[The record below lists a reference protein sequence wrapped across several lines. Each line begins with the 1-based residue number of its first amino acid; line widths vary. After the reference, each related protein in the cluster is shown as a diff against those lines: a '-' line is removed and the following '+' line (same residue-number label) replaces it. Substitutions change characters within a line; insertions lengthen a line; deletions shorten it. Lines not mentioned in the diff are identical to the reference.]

1 MENQMKNMVLF
12 GAGKIGRS
20 FIGQLFSRSG
30 YRIIFV
36 DIYKP
41 VIDAL
46 NKEGKYKI
54 HIKDIEEQE
63 IIIQHV
69 EGIYASDTDRVA
81 KAIADASICAV
92 SVGQQGL
99 PSIIPVLATG
109 LYLRYQLYPDKP
121 LDIIIA
127 ENMRNADIWF
137 RENLLKHLP
146 ENYPF
151 NNLVGLIE
159 TSIGK
164 MVPIMSDED
173 TKKDPLLVFAEAY
186 NTLILDKNAFKNP
199 IPDVKG
205 LAPKE
210 NMKAWVDRKLFIHN
224 LGHAVVAYYSYNYNT
239 ELIYLYEGLA
249 IPEIYEGTR
258 CAMQESAS
266 ILMTLYPDEFTENQ
280 LDEHIEDLLKRFQN
294 KALGDTIHRVGC
306 DLPRKLSSSDRLVMP
321 LKLAISFNLSFAY
334 IKQALCYAFNFKAPD
349 QYGNMHPED
358 IRFHNFLKDNGKKW
372 ILQNICGFSPEEI
385 TILMAE
391 KTN

>member
-1 MENQMKNMVLF
+1 MVLF

-54 HIKDIEEQE
+54 QIKDIEGQE

-81 KAIADASICAV
+81 KAIAGASICAV

-109 LYLRYQLYPDKP
+109 LCLRYQLYPDSP

-151 NNLVGLIE
+151 SNLVGLIE

-258 CAMQESAS
+258 CAMQESAG

-280 LDEHIEDLLKRFQN
+280 LEGHIEDLLKRFQN

-321 LKLAISFNLSFAY
+321 LKLAISFNLPFTY

-349 QYGNMHPED
+349 QNGNMHPED
-358 IRFHNFLKDNGKKW
+358 IRFHNLLKEKGKKW
-372 ILQNICGFSPEEI
+372 ILQNICSFSSEEI
-385 TILMAE
+385 AILIP
-391 KTN
+391 